1 MVNQEKIDDIIE
13 RAMLAAAGFQQ
24 FTQEQTDILQESQKL
39 PVHSDRYFDTSLD
52 EAQLIKEYTNIH

>member
-1 MVNQEKIDDIIE
+1 
-13 RAMLAAAGFQQ
+13 MLAAAEFQQ

-39 PVHSDRYFDTSLD
+39 PVHSDRYFDNSLD

>member
-13 RAMLAAAGFQQ
+13 RAMLAAAEFQQ

-39 PVHSDRYFDTSLD
+39 PVHSDRYFNTSLD